1 MLKKW
6 LSLSEPRSLVSEERQ
21 YSRLPACCRN
31 WKQCRESVCG
41 VSLCTTAPAAGT
53 PQRLLP
59 PPSTSLHRGGSPSAC
74 SPRPD
79 LSTQRWVPKC
89 LLLPPRPLC
98 TKTGP
103 QAPAPPAP
111 TSLHKDGSQSACSP
125 CPDLS
130 AQRWV
135 PTPSACSPGPRSLH
149 PGRSPAPGTAAWDHP
164 SCGTWLG
171 PHLNSTLTTHSVW
184 PLLHPFHPSS

>member
-41 VSLCTTAPAAGT
+41 VSLRTTAPAAGT

-59 PPSTSLHRGGSPSAC
+59 PP
-74 SPRPD
+74 
-79 LSTQRWVPKC
+79 
-89 LLLPPRPLC
+89 
-98 TKTGP
+98 
-103 QAPAPPAP
+103 P
-111 TSLHKDGSQSACSP
+111 TSLHKDGSPSACSP

-164 SCGTWLG
+164 SCGAWLG